1 MWHSFWDFVFY
12 LSSVLLAIFFGAAL
26 GNVVRGVPLN
36 TDGYF
41 FEPLWINFNRHT

>member
-26 GNVVRGVPLN
+26 ENVVRGVPLN